1 MSSSNRVQLVS
12 VKEVTVGATP
22 GTPRMR
28 TRRDTGEGLKWT
40 PTFVDSEERRS
51 DRMNTPPI
59 KVGEDSGGDI
69 KFELSYP
76 FPDTPADVD
85 IQSAMYNTWN
95 DTNSRDNDGT
105 ADSVITDIATINEV
119 LTVTT
124 GVAFVAKAL
133 YRFTGFG
140 VTLNNGVFACTT
152 ASATVPRF
160 VGAGLTNE
168 TAPPAAARVKEVG
181 FIGDSGDIN
190 ATSTGLS
197 STTTNFTTFASLA
210 VGKWIK
216 IGGTGAGKRFVTEA
230 LNDWA
235 RVIGITATALTLD
248 NRPSGWTTETGTAL
262 TIKVW
267 CSDQI
272 KNGATQIGQTIE
284 KGFLGQTVPTYIT
297 QPGMVVSQYSMDL
310 QAKAKITGS
319 VAYMGMTGANQ
330 DTAALDASPDA
341 ATSLTSF
348 PVMACSANVG
358 RIGEAGATLAAPNF
372 VKGLNFQIANNITPI
387 EAVDTMGAAG
397 LTGHKCDVSGQIN
410 TYFGD
415 NSLLTKFFAG
425 TLTSLNGRVVKDSR
439 AFIVTLPQITYNGDG
454 SPNASAG
461 NQDVMLPLG
470 FKASKEETYT
480 NAQILFDRLEYYEA

>member
-12 VKEVTVGATP
+12 VKEVTVGTTP

-85 IQSAMYNTWN
+85 IQSSMYNTWTN
-95 DTNSRDNDGT
+95 TNSRDNDGV
-105 ADSVITDIATINEV
+105 ADAVITDLATIGTIV
-119 LTVTT
+119 TCTT
-124 GVAFVAKAL
+124 GTAFVAKEL
-133 YRFTGFG
+133 VRFTGLG
-140 VTLNNGVFACTT
+140 VTLNNGVFKCTT
-152 ASATVPRF
+152 GSATVPAF
-160 VGAGLTNE
+160 VGSGITNE
-168 TAPPAAARVKEVG
+168 TTVPAAARMKVVG

-190 ATSTGLS
+190 ATATGLS
-197 STTTNFTTFASLA
+197 STTTDFTTLTGLA

-216 IGGTGAGKRFVTEA
+216 IGGTGAANRFVTEA

-235 RVIGITATALTLD
+235 RVTAITATALTLD
-248 NRPSGWTTETGTAL
+248 NRPSGWTTETGTGL

-267 CSDQI
+267 YGDQI
-272 KNGATQIGQTIE
+272 KNGTTQIGQTIE
-284 KGFLGQTVPTYIT
+284 KGFLGQDTPTYIT
-297 QPGMVVSQYSMDL
+297 QPGMVVSQYSMDW
-310 QAKAKITGS
+310 QAKAKITGN
-319 VAYMGMTGANQ
+319 VTFMGMTGADQ

-341 ATSLTSF
+341 TPSMTSY
-348 PVMACSANVG
+348 PVMACSANIG
-358 RIGEAGATLAAPNF
+358 RIAEAGSVLAAPNF
-372 VKGLNFQIANNITPI
+372 VRGLNFQIANNITAI
-387 EAVDTMGAAG
+387 ESVATMGAAG
-397 LTGHKCDVSGQIN
+397 LTGHACTVTGQIN

-425 TLTSLNGRVVKDSR
+425 TLTSLNVRAVKDSR

-454 SPNASAG
+454 SPNATG
-461 NQDVMLPLG
+461 QNQDVMLPLSW
-470 FKASKEETYT
+470 KASKEETYT
-480 NAQILFDRLEYYEA
+480 NAQILMDRIEYYEA